1 VGEKFRVVEEP
12 GGDIL
17 IFPKGDLSIAPS
29 GRMPVGSAFFDT
41 IVRQPPFDEGNL
53 DPADNLEEF
62 GATSDADLDHL
73 ARSVDWSNSTGRGVV
88 ATFGGTAFG
97 DIALVPGPFMT
108 NPKGIRDITE
118 WYISTRSRR
127 AFVHKIFERQCEIGI
142 QNLARIHQ
150 RVGDTI
156 QAVFVCG
163 TDFGTQT
170 SSFCSDA
177 TFRELWLPYYL
188 QVNRWIH
195 VNTTWKSFKHSCGS
209 VVRFL
214 DSFIDAGFDVL
225 NPVQCSA
232 KGMDPSA
239 LKSKYGDRLTFWCT
253 SSMESSMVDRKRH
266 RDAAL
271 MSIFV
276 VCAAPLWATQRTTL
290 SLDGQWEIVDSVQQD
305 TLPTVYSHKAPIGR
319 RADHTLH
326 RARRAEYRGR
336 LPPAGQSRGGERQA
350 RTQPAPSHH
359 HVTVAPLGRAGGDT
373 PHPNT
378 PRPPPDSV
386 SRNPDS
392 SPGHSTTAHYNLHH
406 SRAWSRNVDEQ
417 GFLHGCRYLTIITTR
432 PRILCD
438 PGMEWLAPVPVCTW
452 SADHPDR
459 WVGWEWLM

>member
-1 VGEKFRVVEEP
+1 MECGLPLRTVPCCLRRTSGLAVRTWRSAHASGGRCSMRSRAAGRGVLALRLYVRLHRLVRLEVDTRNERQKSRGDRTAVENVSTNATAPSGGACARRLAATLGHERPDRIPIDLGGTAVTGIHVSCVAQLRDYFGLAQRPVKVHEPYQMLGWMDEDLVEALGIDTAGAFPRENMFGFANENWKEWSFRGLDVLVGEKFRVVEEP

-97 DIALVPGPFMT
+97 DIALVPGPFMM

-177 TFRELWLPYYL
+177 TFRELCLPYYL

-239 LKSKYGDRLTFWCT
+239 LKSKYGD
-253 SSMESSMVDRKRH
+253 
-266 RDAAL
+266 
-271 MSIFV
+271 
-276 VCAAPLWATQRTTL
+276 
-290 SLDGQWEIVDSVQQD
+290 
-305 TLPTVYSHKAPIGR
+305 
-319 RADHTLH
+319 
-326 RARRAEYRGR
+326 
-336 LPPAGQSRGGERQA
+336 
-350 RTQPAPSHH
+350 
-359 HVTVAPLGRAGGDT
+359 
-373 PHPNT
+373 
-378 PRPPPDSV
+378 
-386 SRNPDS
+386 
-392 SPGHSTTAHYNLHH
+392 
-406 SRAWSRNVDEQ
+406 
-417 GFLHGCRYLTIITTR
+417 
-432 PRILCD
+432 
-438 PGMEWLAPVPVCTW
+438 
-452 SADHPDR
+452 
-459 WVGWEWLM
+459 